1 MKAGAHTPA
10 FFYLLG
16 SSGGKTFW
24 SFFIGGS
31 MQFLSLL
38 ILSALAQAGG
48 TISREE
54 AIAAV
59 CAKSR
64 AMCSQVKHLHLVRTG
79 TAVRDHEG
87 YRLMPFNFN
96 AVAPDGEAMTVQISE
111 SETDQIV
118 LTIQ

>member
-1 MKAGAHTPA
+1 MH
-10 FFYLLG
+10 
-16 SSGGKTFW
+16 
-24 SFFIGGS
+24 
-31 MQFLSLL
+31 FLAL
-38 ILSALAQAGG
+38 ILLSSVSQAGG

-54 AIAAV
+54 AITAV

-64 AMCSQVKHLHLVRTG
+64 SICSLVKRLHLVRTG

-96 AVAPDGEAMTVQISE
+96 AVAPDGETITVQISE
-111 SETDQIV
+111 SETGQIV